1 MRFLKRL
8 LRISALVFALGVIG
22 LGVLHYLSTR
32 TPGRYLPHLLSDE
45 QRAAAAWRLE
55 HQKLPDLLNL
65 AEQSQKRDSA
75 AQRARSRGQI
85 VPPDATQPVAPLT
98 LSFTEDEINS
108 FLWKWSQPYKDNYER
123 YVTNPFVSL
132 EDGSIILM
140 GTVPEFDRVVSAFF
154 EPKLDEKGMLHS
166 DMTGIKLGALP
177 LPQNLFATKRQ
188 RVENALRTRLP
199 NWQNKANID
208 ATGLA
213 NSDAQCAWLGKLVL
227 QLLDHQPSPAVIFV
241 RTEASKTVPVRVTKV
256 TIEKGTLTITVQP
269 MDPTERADLLQQLRS
284 AKPGVEASASAALPQ
299 N

>member
-1 MRFLKRL
+1 MRFVKRL
-8 LRISALVFALGVIG
+8 FRILFLVLILGGIG
-22 LGVLHYLSTR
+22 LAVLHRLSKSR
-32 TPGRYLPHLLSDE
+32 PARYMPNALTDQ
-45 QRAAAAWRLE
+45 QRDAAAWRLE
-55 HQKLPDLLNL
+55 HQKLPTLMNL
-65 AEQSQKRDSA
+65 VERSQKMDSA
-75 AQRARSRGQI
+75 AQRAKAKGLP

-241 RTEASKTVPVRVTKV
+241 RTEASKTVPVRMTKV